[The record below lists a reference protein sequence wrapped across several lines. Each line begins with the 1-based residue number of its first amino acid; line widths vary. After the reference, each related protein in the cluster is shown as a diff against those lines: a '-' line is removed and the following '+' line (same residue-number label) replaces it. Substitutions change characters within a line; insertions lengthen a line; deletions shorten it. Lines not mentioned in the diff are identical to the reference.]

1 MKQKNFLN
9 IDRIAFLGR
18 TYDEYLKIFGLNED
32 ILRKGPLLDCP
43 AGAASFTAEARE
55 KGFDVTACDILY
67 SQPFD
72 RLAKKGLED
81 LQHVFEKLEEVSDI
95 YTWNHYKN
103 TKEVFGLRKKALEE
117 FTKDFTNCFKERR
130 YVHATLPELPF
141 PDKSFETVLS
151 GHFLFLYGDRLDL
164 DFHRACLYEFV
175 RICRG
180 EVRVY
185 PILGHDAK
193 PYPHID
199 EIISSLYAK
208 GIKAEIR
215 DVPFEFLKGA
225 TQMMVLKRI

>member
-55 KGFDVTACDILY
+55 RGFDVTACDILY

-81 LQHVFEKLEEVSDI
+81 LQHVFEKLKEVSDLF
-95 YTWNHYKN
+95 TWNHYKN
-103 TKEVFGLRKKALEE
+103 TNEVISLREKALEG
-117 FTKDFTNCFKERR
+117 FTQDFTNGLKEKR

-151 GHFLFLYGDRLDL
+151 GHFLFLYGNWLDL
-164 DFHRACLYEFV
+164 DFHRACLYEFL

-180 EVRVY
+180 EGRIY

-193 PYPHID
+193 PYLHIA
-199 EIISSLYAK
+199 EIISSLSTK
-208 GIKAEIR
+208 RVRAEIR

>member
-1 MKQKNFLN
+1 MKQKSFLN

-18 TYDEYLKIFGLNED
+18 TYEEYMKIFGLDED
-32 ILRKGPLLDCP
+32 ILRKGPILDCP
-43 AGAASFTAEARE
+43 AGASSFTAEAKE

-72 RLAKKGLED
+72 RLTKKGLDD
-81 LQHVFEKLEEVSDI
+81 LQHVFEKLEEVSDL

-103 TKEVFGLRKKALEE
+103 TTEVFGLREKALEE
-117 FTKDFTNCFKERR
+117 FTKDFMSGFKERR
-130 YVHATLPELPF
+130 YVHAVLPELPF

-151 GHFLFLYGDRLDL
+151 GHFLFLYGDRLSL

-175 RICRG
+175 RVCRG
-180 EVRVY
+180 EVRIY
-185 PILGHDAK
+185 PILGLDAK

-199 EIISSLYAK
+199 EIISSFETE

-215 DVPFEFLKGA
+215 NVPFEFLKGA
-225 TQMMVLKRI
+225 TQMMTLKGM